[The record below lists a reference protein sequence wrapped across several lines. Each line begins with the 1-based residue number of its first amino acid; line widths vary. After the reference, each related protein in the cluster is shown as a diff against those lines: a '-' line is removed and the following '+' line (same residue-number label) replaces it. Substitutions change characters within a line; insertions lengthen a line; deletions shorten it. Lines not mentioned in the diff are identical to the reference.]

1 MVCTAINSYRPG
13 VDLLQAQKWSYQECV
28 PAGIDDMRLLLQR
41 YSKIA
46 PGDVDNHLLRIVSR
60 SRRRLFSVSEIKR

>member
-1 MVCTAINSYRPG
+1 MVCTAINSYRTG
-13 VDLLQAQKWSYQECV
+13 VDLLQAQKWSYQDCV
-28 PAGIDDMRLLLQR
+28 PAGFDNMRLLLQR

-60 SRRRLFSVSEIKR
+60 SQRRFYFRFGTGS